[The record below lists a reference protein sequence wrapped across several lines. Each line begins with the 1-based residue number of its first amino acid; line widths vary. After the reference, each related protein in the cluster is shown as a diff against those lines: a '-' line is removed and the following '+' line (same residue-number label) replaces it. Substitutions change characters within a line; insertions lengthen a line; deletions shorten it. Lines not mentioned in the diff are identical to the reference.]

1 MRRRLFVIGNGFDLH
16 FGLPTKV
23 SDFKDYLSYQN
34 VYSMGNAR
42 EVYDSYGVNWSEF
55 EKSLASISIDCIY
68 EENAQGPDYL
78 SDRESDRDGGIIEM
92 VELTD
97 QFLEARNNAL
107 NEMINNTESK
117 IQSIQSPYR
126 KSLFNDSIIISFN
139 YTSTLET
146 LFDLQHSEVYHI
158 HGYFPNQDKLI
169 FGYKK
174 EERSLLETN
183 ATIYSKFEE
192 EIYKISHDS
201 KLSDNEKELKR
212 DEIKFLYE
220 DGYYDY
226 YLDQQREVVNSFYK
240 SNKKTFRYDE
250 LKAFLADYVE
260 QSIDEVVVLGQSMAE
275 VDSEYMEIIEGVIKP
290 KRWIISQFEGQPDK
304 LDLKN
309 YTFNKKISFCTIDDF
324 AKDKINK
331 K

>member
-146 LFDLQHSEVYHI
+146 LFDLQHS
-158 HGYFPNQDKLI
+158 
-169 FGYKK
+169 
-174 EERSLLETN
+174 
-183 ATIYSKFEE
+183 
-192 EIYKISHDS
+192 
-201 KLSDNEKELKR
+201 
-212 DEIKFLYE
+212 
-220 DGYYDY
+220 
-226 YLDQQREVVNSFYK
+226 
-240 SNKKTFRYDE
+240 
-250 LKAFLADYVE
+250 
-260 QSIDEVVVLGQSMAE
+260 
-275 VDSEYMEIIEGVIKP
+275 
-290 KRWIISQFEGQPDK
+290 
-304 LDLKN
+304 
-309 YTFNKKISFCTIDDF
+309 
-324 AKDKINK
+324 
-331 K
+331 